1 MKIAAE
7 LPPLVETVNVYLTE
21 NLDLVGTMP
30 KKGSVL
36 PMLAVPG
43 PRPVGKSLPLVG
55 KNPDLMVKNA
65 G

>member
-7 LPPLVETVNVYLTE
+7 LPPSVETVNENLTE

-36 PMLAVPG
+36 PMLAAPG

-55 KNPDLMVKNA
+55 KNPALMGKNA